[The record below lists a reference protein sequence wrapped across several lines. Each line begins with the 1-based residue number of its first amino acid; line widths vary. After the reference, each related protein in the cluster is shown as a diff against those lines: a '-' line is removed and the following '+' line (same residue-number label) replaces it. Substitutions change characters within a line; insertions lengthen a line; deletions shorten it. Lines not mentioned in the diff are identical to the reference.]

1 MYDTSL
7 FYRRNLDLF
16 PPTSVLE
23 TDFFPLKIQ
32 LRPPRILFRGVENP
46 WRGRC
51 SSTGRRLSPTAS
63 STTTISS
70 SSGRAAA
77 AYAVLAPPPLS
88 ELRLVISNSTHLL
101 SNLCLLFAVT
111 PRYPRTAPSPPR
123 RVIDTVCSR
132 SVPHRSLLP
141 WAAGGGWHPLTAAA
155 RPLTHP
161 AQLF

>member
-1 MYDTSL
+1 MIQVCSAAVVSSHFSFGDGFS
-7 FYRRNLDLF
+7 
-16 PPTSVLE
+16 PPQNSIA
-23 TDFFPLKIQ
+23 P
-32 LRPPRILFRGVENP
+32 PPRVLFRGVENP

-111 PRYPRTAPSPPR
+111 PRYPGTAPSPPR

-132 SVPHRSLLP
+132 SVPNRSLLP

>member
-1 MYDTSL
+1 MIQVCCTAEISTCFL
-7 FYRRNLDLF
+7 PLQFWRRI
-16 PPTSVLE
+16 
-23 TDFFPLKIQ
+23 FFPLKIQ
-32 LRPPRILFRGVENP
+32 WRPPRVLFRGVENP

-88 ELRLVISNSTHLL
+88 ELRLVISTHLL

-111 PRYPRTAPSPPR
+111 PRYPGTAPSPPR

-132 SVPHRSLLP
+132 SVPNRSLLP